1 MAHAESLLLG
11 NKEQNKCKT
20 NQSIKRLNR
29 YRNKFKLWTELAR
42 QNAKKEKKEKR
53 TFKITPNFNNKT
65 NVPLIFVK

>member
-1 MAHAESLLLG
+1 MTHAESVLLG

-42 QNAKKEKKEKR
+42 QNAKKAKR

-65 NVPLIFVK
+65 NVPLIFV